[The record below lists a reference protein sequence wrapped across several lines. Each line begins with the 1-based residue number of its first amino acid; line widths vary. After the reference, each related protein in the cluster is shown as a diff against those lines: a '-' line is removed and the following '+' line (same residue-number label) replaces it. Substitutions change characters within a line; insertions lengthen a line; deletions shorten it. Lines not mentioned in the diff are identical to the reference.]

1 MKYEIRQPARSGDI
15 VPLVAVADAKARFQA
30 TAGGTDF
37 HRPAYDGTF
46 NPFADDLLREAK
58 AGKLKVCNCLGI
70 PGEAEALV
78 AEAERTGDL
87 PVFYRYLIEP
97 DWERLRREVEP
108 VAPGVRNLSHLDLGP
123 SEVDWTRTHLGALFT
138 TLKWLNEWGSDRGDQ
153 FTVTH
158 EGVEWFDE
166 RGIQRPRGTGAAS
179 EPAPTDEAPEAR
191 DDRRYRE
198 LKGAGGD
205 YVEEDGN
212 WHATGPRGL
221 LAKLCKREKAAGRP
235 MSNEKDVRESLK
247 KAAKRAHNARTKGSS
262 IFNQ

>member
-179 EPAPTDEAPEAR
+179 EPAPTEEAPEAR
-191 DDRRYRE
+191 DQGGRPAHEQREGRARE
-198 LKGAGGD
+198 LEEGCEACSQRPHKGKQHLQSIGRAIAIAGLP
-205 YVEEDGN
+205 EDSRN
-212 WHATGPRGL
+212 ST
-221 LAKLCKREKAAGRP
+221 
-235 MSNEKDVRESLK
+235 
-247 KAAKRAHNARTKGSS
+247 RTQLWS
-262 IFNQ
+262 